1 MTSLSRETAD
11 APGEIT
17 RLLDAHRQGDAGA
30 FGELLPLVYDDL
42 RRLARRQL
50 GRGRPDA
57 VLDTTGLVHE
67 LYLKL
72 AGPRGFDSVNRGH
85 FFHLAARAMRQV
97 VIGYARKRSSAKRG
111 GGRVETT
118 LDDGHLAIAEDAE
131 RLLAVDAALAR
142 LGERDPRLVQVVE
155 CRFFAGLSESET
167 AEALGTSLRTAQRDW
182 NRARAWLREELAGAS
197 AP

>member
-1 MTSLSRETAD
+1 MSDLEAEAFA

-17 RLLDAHRQGDAGA
+17 RLLDAHREGDREA
-30 FGELLPLVYDDL
+30 FGILLPLVYDDL

-50 GRGRPDA
+50 GRGRPDT

-72 AGPRGFDSVNRGH
+72 AGPHGFDSVNRGH

-97 VIGYARKRSSAKRG
+97 VIGYARKRAAAKRG
-111 GGRVETT
+111 AGRVETT
-118 LDDGHLAIAEDAE
+118 LDEGHLAIAEDAVH
-131 RLLAVDAALAR
+131 LLAVDDALAR

-155 CRFFAGLSESET
+155 CRFFAGLSEAET

-182 NRARAWLREELAGAS
+182 NRARAWLREELTS
-197 AP
+197 